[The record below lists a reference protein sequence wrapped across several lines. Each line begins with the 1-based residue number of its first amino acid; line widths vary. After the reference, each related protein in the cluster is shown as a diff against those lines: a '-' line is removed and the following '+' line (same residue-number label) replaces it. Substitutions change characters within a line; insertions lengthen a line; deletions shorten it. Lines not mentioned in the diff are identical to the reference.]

1 MTCENYKAAIIDVLA
16 ASAAPG
22 ATLQEHLDQ
31 CPACRAA
38 FDRELALFA
47 AIDTSLRA
55 KANAGIPAS
64 FLPSIRARLA
74 QRAPQRMGTRP
85 LVFAVAG
92 VAIAFTVFLTVEPHH
107 SQSKDQASLTPQIPA
122 AISPSTDDGSWNSGP
137 GSRFVPANVK
147 QGRSPHHSTLLS
159 AAASEEPEVLVP
171 RDQEILLRRYAQQL
185 RRRNAAILLAND
197 ADHTELAP
205 LQVDLIEIAEL
216 DVKPLASEQR

>member
-38 FDRELALFA
+38 FDRELA
-47 AIDTSLRA
+47 
-55 KANAGIPAS
+55 
-64 FLPSIRARLA
+64 
-74 QRAPQRMGTRP
+74 PQRMWTRP
-85 LVFAVAG
+85 LVFAVAS
-92 VAIAFTVFLTVEPHH
+92 VAFAFTVFLTVEPHH